1 MSEEKT
7 KGFSFSRKHG
17 GYFLMK
23 KFCITFL
30 LSGIIILSAIGFG
43 TGILGSGSTANT
55 NTEYLRIHIR
65 ANSNKEADQAVKYR
79 VRDGVVEYLTPAVA
93 ACETK
98 EEAIAAVTARLPE
111 VERVA
116 ERILSENGYS
126 YGARAKVCEES
137 FPTRVYDGA
146 TLPAGVYDALI
157 LELGSGEGDNWWCVV
172 YPPLCFTGGNANVVY
187 KSKIAEII
195 RSFFGE

>member
-17 GYFLMK
+17 GYFFMK

-65 ANSNKEADQAVKYR
+65 ANSNDGEDQAVKYM
-79 VRDGVVEYLTPAVA
+79 VRDAVVAV
-93 ACETK
+93 
-98 EEAIAAVTARLPE
+98 
-111 VERVA
+111 
-116 ERILSENGYS
+116 S
-126 YGARAKVCEES
+126 YTHLRA
-137 FPTRVYDGA
+137 
-146 TLPAGVYDALI
+146 
-157 LELGSGEGDNWWCVV
+157 GDSAKCGQ
-172 YPPLCFTGGNANVVY
+172 YRPHLRRDGNAAAHGA
-187 KSKIAEII
+187 SARI
-195 RSFFGE
+195 